1 MSVYFQVCLGASPI
15 RSGVDSLGMSVV
27 TAPVGVVAGLSVAMS
42 KRYRPQLWASWVLV
56 MVGCGLLSTLKAN
69 SSLASA
75 IGYFVVASIGLGI
88 SSSTTYFPVLAPLPV
103 EANASALA
111 FFTFARNFAMV
122 DTS

>member
-1 MSVYFQVCLGASPI
+1 MAVYFQVCQGASPI
-15 RSGVDSLGMSVV
+15 ASGVDSLGMSVV
-27 TAPVGVVAGLSVAMS
+27 TAPFGVVAGLSVAIS

-56 MVGCGLLSTLKAN
+56 MVGSGLLSTLKAN

-75 IGYFVVASIGLGI
+75 VGYLVVVSIGLGI

-103 EANASALA
+103 KANAKAVA
-111 FFTFARNFAMV
+111 FFTFVRNFAMV